1 MALNEERLEAIRANA
16 ELVIRELGHA
26 SGRTLGFDA
35 DSVAYI
41 EGFLER
47 QRVEVPD
54 TARQLVGVIGC
65 YLGEAI
71 IEAVPG
77 ADWSED
83 EDGAL
88 MVLFANGDAAYPFH
102 KVEKQIAEGLDAGE
116 SILSFYNVSKDY
128 VATGKL
134 GEAQGGESP

>member
-1 MALNEERLEAIRANA
+1 VALNEERLEAIRANA
-16 ELVIRELGHA
+16 ELVVRELGHT
-26 SGRTLGFDA
+26 SGRTLGFDG
-35 DSVAYI
+35 DSVAYVEEFI
-41 EGFLER
+41 ER
-47 QRVEVPD
+47 QRAQVPE
-54 TARQLVGVIGC
+54 TARGLVGVIGC

-83 EDGAL
+83 ENGAL
-88 MVLFANGDAAYPFH
+88 VVLFANGDAAYPFH

-116 SILSFYNVSKDY
+116 SILIFYNVAKNY

-134 GEAQGGESP
+134 GEAASEETP

>member
-1 MALNEERLEAIRANA
+1 MALSEERLETIRANA
-16 ELVIRELGHA
+16 ELVIRELAHA

-35 DSVAYI
+35 ASVAYV
-41 EGFLER
+41 EEFLER
-47 QRVEVPD
+47 QRVEVPE
-54 TARQLVGVIGC
+54 TARGLVGVIGC

-83 EDGAL
+83 ENGAL
-88 MVLFANGDAAYPFH
+88 IVLFANGDVAYPFH

-116 SILSFYNVSKDY
+116 SILSFYNVSKNY

-134 GEAQGGESP
+134 GEAAGEEAP